1 MILDSVYSY
10 DIPLSQ
16 LVHDFQATHGRAP
29 RAAVDGTFWI
39 VATEK
44 AMTKA
49 QGASGSSM
57 YFNPDKPFYERLLNL
72 LLVGVDVIVVFDGP
86 KKLAKV
92 RDKGNGISSNRQF
105 QLMKDF
111 MDVCQ
116 WLGVQTII
124 AYAEGEAECARLQQ
138 QGSVD
143 FVISEDSDCLVY
155 GATCVLRRYKSP
167 ANTSKGTVKT
177 LDQIMTVTDLS
188 ITNRDLSVAMRTDS
202 NILHIIKGAMTE
214 NGKDGFILLALLTGG
229 DHHLGISKIGPNHAA
244 RVCFPPD
251 RYATPFLDIFRRSA
265 LPYDFATMD
274 PNNQLSSAKKTTNF
288 ETARVDQ
295 TELISTNN
303 VYFKFTEDD
312 ELVLGSIIDNL
323 FRELKHGREED
334 EQETTNLDDIVND
347 IEPQND
353 SKPDVFTSTASVSP
367 TKKGPLQAAEKVS
380 LKKAPRRMG
389 LALDGNLFENFPD
402 HRALY
407 YYLYNTK
414 SHVRP
419 RRLSPRL
426 TAEQLVEKQR
436 RVWFRRAPAM
446 PELLKYWH
454 ESNWNMATFM
464 SKLIF
469 NWYCSERHH
478 SAATAL
484 PVLLKKNM
492 TSGHD
497 ASSTETT
504 CNKGDDNQVEI
515 INDDID
521 NIQLRMT
528 TTNKQFNAQ
537 SFPPKY
543 KVQIACPL
551 KFLREYLSVAAPQFS
566 LDQFI
571 DKLHMSSVYL
581 DENTINYKAQQQQKK
596 EEQPAAPKPRRAIRN
611 GGTAA
616 GTRRDRMTIAAN
628 DAQLAHKL
636 KQPCEFEV
644 TRDSV
649 DSVSTHFVRC
659 LVERMHARS
668 ATKSRK
674 KQQLPQP
681 KARRHVSDNSGSTEK
696 ITTRTGSTGYGDVA
710 TLLKKMSAAP
720 KTGGI
725 VPVNTTETVDA
736 NSSVVNLVADR
747 VKSSDV
753 KLSSICALLES
764 SDEEAPAPPQK
775 RRLTAGI
782 PRTAIRTSLTDLSR
796 LKNAKRTNS
805 GSRAATKRAKTTGST
820 SSYYKIDSFFEST
833 ASPTASLVVLPQS
846 RPNID
851 MHEVISIGS
860 SDTDND
866 DDNNNINNYN
876 NLNEFFYTT
885 KANDYTGSSAIKTST
900 CDLRFETPLLAT
912 NTCNKSTGS
921 SIIIIGDTTDDDENN
936 TEADIDV

>member
-1 MILDSVYSY
+1 M
-10 DIPLSQ
+10 
-16 LVHDFQATHGRAP
+16 HGRAP

-49 QGASGSSM
+49 QGASGCSM

-72 LLVGVDVIVVFDGP
+72 LLAGVDVIVVFDGP
-86 KKLAKV
+86 NKLAKV
-92 RDKGNGISSNRQF
+92 RDKGHGISSNRQL

-124 AYAEGEAECARLQQ
+124 AYAEGEAECARLQR

-155 GATCVLRRYKSP
+155 GATRVLRRYKSS
-167 ANTSKGTVKT
+167 ANSNNGTVKT

-188 ITNRDLSVAMRTDS
+188 TTNKNLSVAMRTDS
-202 NILHIIKGAMTE
+202 NILQIIKGAMTE

-251 RYATPFLDIFRRSA
+251 RYATPFLDVFRHSA
-265 LPYDFATMD
+265 LPYNFATMD
-274 PNNQLSSAKKTTNF
+274 LNNKSSSAKKKTNF
-288 ETARVDQ
+288 DPATVKVDQ

-303 VYFKFTEDD
+303 VYFKLTEDD
-312 ELVLGSIIDNL
+312 ELVAGSIIDNL

-334 EQETTNLDDIVND
+334 GQETTNLDDILNE
-347 IEPQND
+347 IEPQDNSRND
-353 SKPDVFTSTASVSP
+353 LFTSIASMSP
-367 TKKGPLQAAEKVS
+367 IKKGLLQAAEKVS
-380 LKKAPRRMG
+380 VKKVPRRMG

-402 HRALY
+402 HRTLY
-407 YYLYNTK
+407 YYLYNTN
-414 SHVRP
+414 SHARP
-419 RRLSPRL
+419 RRPPPGL
-426 TAEQLVEKQR
+426 TAEQLAEKQR

-469 NWYCSERHH
+469 NWYCCERHH
-478 SAATAL
+478 NAATAL
-484 PVLLKKNM
+484 PMLLKNDM
-492 TSGHD
+492 TSVRNE
-497 ASSTETT
+497 SLTEAT
-504 CNKGDDNQVEI
+504 CNKGDNNPAEI

-521 NIQLRMT
+521 NIKLRMT

-537 SFPPKY
+537 PFPTKY

-551 KFLREYLSVAAPQFS
+551 KFLREYLSMAAPQFS

-581 DENTINYKAQQQQKK
+581 DENTANSKNQQQQKHEK
-596 EEQPAAPKPRRAIRN
+596 QSAAPGPRSAIRN

-616 GTRRDRMTIAAN
+616 GARRDRMTIAAN
-628 DAQLAHKL
+628 DARLAHKL
-636 KQPCEFEV
+636 EQPCEFEV
-644 TRDSV
+644 TRESV

-674 KQQLPQP
+674 KQQTQLQQP
-681 KARRHVSDNSGSTEK
+681 KARRRVSDNSGSTEK
-696 ITTRTGSTGYGDVA
+696 NTMRTGSTGYEDVA

-725 VPVNTTETVDA
+725 MPVNTTETIDA
-736 NSSVVNLVADR
+736 NGPVVNLVADR

-764 SDEEAPAPPQK
+764 SDEETPAPPQK

-782 PRTAIRTSLTDLSR
+782 TRTTTKTSFTDYTKLET
-796 LKNAKRTNS
+796 AKRTNS
-805 GSRAATKRAKTTGST
+805 GSAVPAKRAKTAEST
-820 SSYYKIDSFFEST
+820 FGYYKIDSFFESV
-833 ASPTASLVVLPQS
+833 ASPTSSLVALPQS

-851 MHEVISIGS
+851 KHEVISIGS
-860 SDTDND
+860 SDTDNN
-866 DDNNNINNYN
+866 DNNNNDYN
-876 NLNEFFYTT
+876 NNLDKLFYTT
-885 KANDYTGSSAIKTST
+885 NANDYTGSSAIKTSAS
-900 CDLRFETPLLAT
+900 DLRFEPPLLAT
-912 NTCNKSTGS
+912 SMSNKSTGS

-936 TEADIDV
+936 TEADSDV